1 MNLVTDKYEDWIRT
15 HLPKSYENEPIDCF
29 HECYLDGLTM
39 MQLGERGGPDE
50 VVYAA
55 EDEDD
60 LRWHILEHVVI
71 FMPSDDPLPEK
82 TWRYYRDHAEN
93 GLWYYVEHRHYDY
106 NGIEDSRLV
115 GFEDDLRR
123 WKEVLPPER
132 WEKKVRTHVA
142 LMNRWFKKDHWG
154 YDREKLCFIEIS
166 DCKEYASD
174 FDDTEEPRPGSII
187 EVVD

>member
-1 MNLVTDKYEDWIRT
+1 MNLVTDKYEDWIRA

-29 HECYLDGLTM
+29 HECYLDGLTI

-60 LRWHILEHVVI
+60 LR
-71 FMPSDDPLPEK
+71 
-82 TWRYYRDHAEN
+82 
-93 GLWYYVEHRHYDY
+93 
-106 NGIEDSRLV
+106 
-115 GFEDDLRR
+115 R
-123 WKEVLPPER
+123 WKEVLSPER
-132 WEKKVRTHVA
+132 WEKKVRTHVD

-154 YDREKLCFIEIS
+154 YDREKLCFVEIS